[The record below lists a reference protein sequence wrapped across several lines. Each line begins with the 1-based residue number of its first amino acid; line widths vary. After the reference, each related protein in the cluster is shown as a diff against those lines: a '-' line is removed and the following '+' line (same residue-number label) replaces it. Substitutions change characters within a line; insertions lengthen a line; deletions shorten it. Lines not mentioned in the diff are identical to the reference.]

1 MGVLDYVMQMKNS
14 GNSDSEIIRFLQNQ
28 GVPPKEIQDALNQA
42 QIKNAVY
49 GEDMQQSI
57 MDYSQSPEAYPMP
70 NQDTYIPQPN
80 NLPQNQTAQPVYQ
93 PQQYPQQPPQQYQTY
108 QQQDNTYYPQETQ
121 EYYPQEQEY
130 TSSGTDTSTLI
141 EVAEQVFSDK
151 IKKIEKPLDSLNE
164 FRALSETK
172 LKIMEEK
179 LQRIESIID
188 SLQISIL
195 DKIGSFGSNLNSIK
209 KEMEMM
215 QSSFTKMV
223 NPSADRNIRR

>member
-57 MDYSQSPEAYPMP
+57 MDYSQSPEAYPMQ

-80 NLPQNQTAQPVYQ
+80 NLPQNQTPQQVYQ
-93 PQQYPQQPPQQYQTY
+93 PQPYPQQYQQQQNY
-108 QQQDNTYYPQETQ
+108 QQDSTYYPQEAQ

-151 IKKIEKPLDSLNE
+151 IKKIEKPLDALNE
-164 FRALSETK
+164 FKVLSETK

-188 SLQISIL
+188 NLQISIL
-195 DKIGSFGSNLNSIK
+195 DKIGSYGSNLNSIK

-215 QSSFTKMV
+215 QSSFSKMV
-223 NPSADRNIRR
+223 NPSADRNLRR

>member
-14 GNSDSEIIRFLQNQ
+14 GKNDSEIIRYLQNQ

-49 GEDMQQSI
+49 GDEMQQSI
-57 MDYSQSPEAYPMP
+57 IDYSQSPEAYPSS
-70 NQDTYIPQPN
+70 NQDTYAPQPN
-80 NLPQNQTAQPVYQ
+80 NLSQNQATQQIYQ
-93 PQQYPQQPPQQYQTY
+93 PQQQYPQQYQNY
-108 QQQDNTYYPQETQ
+108 QQDNTYYPQETQ

-151 IKKIEKPLDSLNE
+151 IKKIERPLDALNE
-164 FRALSETK
+164 FKVLSETK

-195 DKIGSFGSNLNSIK
+195 DKIGSYGSNLNSIK

-215 QSSFTKMV
+215 QSSFSKMV
-223 NPSADRNIRR
+223 DPRR